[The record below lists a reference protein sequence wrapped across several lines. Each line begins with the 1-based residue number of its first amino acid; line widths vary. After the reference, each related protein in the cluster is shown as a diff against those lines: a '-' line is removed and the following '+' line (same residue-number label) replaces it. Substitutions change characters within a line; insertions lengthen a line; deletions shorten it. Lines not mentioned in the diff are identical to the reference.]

1 MKNTLPLFNWSL
13 KKVLDAEPDSFIK
26 ARIRII
32 FTIISLSLLKS
43 VLVIVIGAANEEWR
57 QVARAVIA
65 FSAYT
70 LLLKILLYNPS
81 RLKLITHILLVI
93 GIAVIWSNIFLYAHK
108 INLPTIQFVFMVAL
122 SSFYILGSRL
132 GILYSVFGMF
142 PVMLFLI
149 FRSSFE
155 LNGVSD
161 THELGS
167 PGYEIVVILNFITIL
182 VAHYLFYKAINLNIS
197 EKEKLN
203 RQLQISIAEANNL
216 AASRSHF
223 LSTMSH
229 ELRTPLNSVVGLS
242 ELLLLNN
249 PADHQKDD
257 LRILQLSALDLLSL
271 INNVLDFN
279 KIDSER
285 LTLEKITFHLPDFIR
300 NICDVLGVKAV
311 NKQLNFVLNI
321 DEQLEHTHVVSDPT
335 RLSQVIYNLV
345 GNAIKFTEKGSV
357 IIKLDLINKTEQTVD
372 VMFSVQDTGIGISPD
387 EHESIFE
394 IFSQAESSTIRKYGG
409 TGLGLAIVK
418 QILTLFD
425 TQIQV
430 ESMEGSGT
438 RFFFT
443 LSLATTSHGAEISML
458 NELPHEQDLSHLRIL
473 VAEDDEINRLV
484 IRKQLDT
491 LGITPLIVEN
501 GVLAYEAYQSWDF
514 DVVLLDLHMPVAG
527 GYDTIKRIRAL
538 SSPSKANVQVIA
550 FTASV
555 TEEQNIHSAGFNDF
569 LYKPTNLE
577 DLRNKL
583 EKVAVNIDKK
593 KE

>member
-1 MKNTLPLFNWSL
+1 MNNSLSPFNWSL

-32 FTIISLSLLKS
+32 FTVILLSLLKAL
-43 VLVIVIGAANEEWR
+43 LVIIIGAANEEWR
-57 QVARAVIA
+57 QVARAVVA

-70 LLLKILLYNPS
+70 LLLKVLLYNPS
-81 RLKLITHILLVI
+81 RLKLLTHILLVI

-122 SSFYILGSRL
+122 SSFYILGGRL
-132 GILYSVFGMF
+132 GMLYSVLGMF
-142 PVMLFLI
+142 PVILFLV

-155 LNGVSD
+155 LSGSID

-182 VAHYLFYKAINLNIS
+182 VAHYLFYDAININIS

-203 RQLQISIAEANNL
+203 RQLQVSIAEANNL

-242 ELLLLNN
+242 ELLLLNK

-279 KIDSER
+279 KIDSEK
-285 LTLEKITFHLPDFIR
+285 LTLEKVPFHLPDFIR
-300 NICDVLGVKAV
+300 NICAVLGVKAH
-311 NKQLNFVLNI
+311 NKQLTFVLNI

-335 RLSQVIYNLV
+335 RLSQVIYNLI
-345 GNAIKFTEKGSV
+345 GNAIKFTDKGSV
-357 IIKLDLINKTEQTVD
+357 IVKLEQVNKSENTVD
-372 VMFSVQDTGIGISPD
+372 VLFTIQDTGIGISSD
-387 EHESIFE
+387 KHESIFE
-394 IFSQAESSTIRKYGG
+394 LFSQADSSTIRKYGG

-418 QILTLFD
+418 QILSLFD
-425 TQIQV
+425 TKIQI
-430 ESMEGSGT
+430 ESTEGIGT

-443 LSLATTSHGAEISML
+443 LSLATVPSDEEIGLL
-458 NELPHEQDLSHLRIL
+458 NESPPERDLSHLRIL

-484 IRKQLDT
+484 LRKQLDT
-491 LGITPLIVEN
+491 LGITPLMVEN
-501 GVLAYEAYQSWDF
+501 GVLAYEAFQSWDF
-514 DVVLLDLHMPVAG
+514 DAVLLDLHMPVAG
-527 GYDTIKRIRAL
+527 GYDTIKLIRAL
-538 SSPSKANVQVIA
+538 SNPAKAGVQVMA

-555 TEEQNIHSAGFNDF
+555 TEEQNIHNAGFDDF

-577 DLRNKL
+577 DLRAKL
-583 EKVAVNIDKK
+583 EKVANNIDKR
-593 KE
+593 EA